1 MQKKLIDKLVE
12 ECDKVNDRNEMTYNA
27 VLNYYEIL

>member
-1 MQKKLIDKLVE
+1 MQKKLINKLVE
-12 ECDKVNDRNEMTYNA
+12 ECDKVNDRNEMTYNS